1 MNLSASPSDEAVARP
16 GSPGGAAGDGV
27 NEGPSSQRNGAM
39 KFLYPT
45 GSRPLDGYTI
55 KRGVGRGGFGEVY
68 FATSDAGKEVAIKLI
83 RRNLDVELRGVTHCL
98 NLKHPN
104 LISLYDIREDDAGDQ
119 WVIMEYVA
127 GDSLEQSIDRS
138 PEGMDEADVQRW
150 FREMCAGVA
159 YLHDH
164 GIVHRDLKPANVFL
178 DGYSGADG
186 VVKIGDYGL
195 AKFISCS
202 RRSGQT
208 ESVGTVHYMA
218 PEIANGRYGREVDTY
233 ALGVILYEMLTGRV
247 PFEGESMGEVIM
259 KHLTAEP
266 DLAAVPMPFREAV
279 QRTLAKDPELRVG
292 SVRELLALLPGG
304 ATQTVNHSPIP
315 APDGLGDS
323 RHFSNTEVRGYR
335 GEPQNSD
342 DDLPYVR
349 EPLFQAASESWQRL
363 IDGWYRWDVNPAFKG
378 MLLFFAVALAV
389 LFSPIW
395 VYLIPTVGVVYV
407 AYYIFWSIFVEP
419 GLRSHRQRQREAV
432 RVPKDPEKA
441 TAAPAVVHRARRVK
455 TLKPSEWIPVA
466 HQRLRNT
473 PTREKLSGWVLSLL
487 GSAVVC
493 SLLSLVVPLFA
504 GDMSTVNREALH
516 LWFSVVTTMGAW
528 CVITVNRF
536 GEGRF
541 EDQVPLRTLM
551 LASGLLVGIVAYG
564 MSSVLLIGVP
574 LEGDFCVSPSDTV
587 LRQLIAVP
595 ASDSV
600 GASHPGLA
608 YTDFATSLI
617 YFALLFV
624 AIRWYRMGEYVRE
637 SRFSL
642 WRMSVVV
649 VGAWLLHLV
658 CWYPQ
663 PTGLLVAAIVAASV
677 QLCSPWLRPSER
689 KQLAEVTV

>member
-1 MNLSASPSDEAVARP
+1 
-16 GSPGGAAGDGV
+16 
-27 NEGPSSQRNGAM
+27 M

-55 KRGVGRGGFGEVY
+55 KRGIGRGGFGEVY

-98 NLKHPN
+98 NLKHSN

-127 GDSLEQSIDRS
+127 GDSLEQAIERN
-138 PEGMDEADVQRW
+138 PNGMDEADVVRW
-150 FREMCAGVA
+150 FREICAGVA

-178 DGYSGADG
+178 DNYSGAHG
-186 VVKIGDYGL
+186 IVKIGDYGL

-233 ALGVILYEMLTGRV
+233 ALGIILYEMLTGHV

-266 DLAAVPMPFREAV
+266 DLAAVPLAFREAV
-279 QRTLAKDPELRVG
+279 QRTLAKDPEVRVG
-292 SVRELLALLPGG
+292 SVGELLALLPGG
-304 ATQTVNHSPIP
+304 NINTVSQSPVP

-323 RHFSNTEVRGYR
+323 RQFSHTEVRGYR
-335 GEPQNSD
+335 GESRAAD
-342 DDLPYVR
+342 GDSTHVR
-349 EPLFQAASESWQRL
+349 EPLLQAAGESWRSL
-363 IDGWYRWDVNPAFKG
+363 IDKWYRWDVNPVFKG
-378 MLLFFAVALAV
+378 LLLFLAV
-389 LFSPIW
+389 GLALLMSPLWIYP
-395 VYLIPTVGVVYV
+395 VATVGVIYI
-407 AYYIFWSIFVEP
+407 AYYIFWSLLVEP
-419 GLRSHRQRQREAV
+419 GVRSHRQRRREAAQA
-432 RVPKDPEKA
+432 EKSPA
-441 TAAPAVVHRARRVK
+441 NAVTAHYAAPAHPHPPGRRRV
-455 TLKPSEWIPVA
+455 LKPSEWIPVA
-466 HQRLRNT
+466 HQQLRDM

-487 GSAVVC
+487 ASAVMC
-493 SLLSLVVPLFA
+493 SVMSLVVPLFA
-504 GDMSTVNREALH
+504 SDIPTVDRQALH
-516 LWFSVVTTMGAW
+516 LWFSVVTTLGAW

-551 LASGLLVGIVAYG
+551 LVTGLLVGSVAYG
-564 MSSVLLIGVP
+564 MSSLLLIGLP
-574 LEGDFCVSPSDTV
+574 AEGGGGVNPGATMLHEVAS
-587 LRQLIAVP
+587 VP
-595 ASDSV
+595 AATSV
-600 GASHPGLA
+600 QFSESHLA
-608 YTDFATSLI
+608 NVDFASSLI
-617 YFALLFV
+617 YFALVFV
-624 AIRWYRMGEYVRE
+624 AMRWWRMGEYVRE
-637 SRFSL
+637 GRSSI
-642 WRMSVVV
+642 WRVAAIVI
-649 VGAWLLHLV
+649 GAWLLHVV

-663 PTGLLVAAIVAASV
+663 PTGVMVAAIVATSV

-689 KQLAEVTV
+689 KQLSEVTV